1 MLAQAV
7 MFIDPGGMTG
17 LATLSG
23 AQEFWADEFPPDRA
37 AEIIASF
44 CERCNYAGMIGWE
57 RFHIGPQTHK
67 LTQEPVHQ
75 TIEMIGVARYLAV
88 THHVRIITPAA
99 PDDRKVANPAM
110 LRALGI
116 WPSGKDDAQSA
127 AQHLVAWC
135 LRTGDMPAHWRAKLT
150 TADIL

>member
-1 MLAQAV
+1 MLPPAV
-7 MFIDPGGMTG
+7 MWIDPGGMTG
-17 LATLSG
+17 LATLMDG
-23 AQEFWADEFPPDRA
+23 RFFWANEFPPQQAGDL
-37 AEIIASF
+37 IASF
-44 CERCNYAGMIGWE
+44 CEHSNHGGMIGWE

-75 TIEMIGVARYLAV
+75 TIEMIGVARYLAIAS
-88 THHVRIITPAA
+88 HVRILTPAA
-99 PDDRKVANPAM
+99 PDDRKPASPAM
-110 LRALGI
+110 LRSLGL

-135 LRTGDMPAHWRAKLT
+135 LRSGNLPTSWRATLH

>member
-1 MLAQAV
+1 MLPPAV
-7 MFIDPGGMTG
+7 MWIDPGGYTG
-17 LATLSG
+17 LATLTSG
-23 AQEFWADEFPPDRA
+23 RFFWADEFLPQQA
-37 AEIIASF
+37 AELIASF
-44 CERCNYAGMIGWE
+44 CERWNHGGMLGFE

-75 TIEMIGVARYLAV
+75 TIEMIGVAKYLA
-88 THHVRIITPAA
+88 TINHVRILTPAA
-99 PDDRKVANPAM
+99 PDDRKPASPAV
-110 LRALGI
+110 LRKLGL

-135 LRTGDMPAHWRAKLT
+135 LRSNNLPATWRATLS

>member
-1 MLAQAV
+1 MLPPAV
-7 MFIDPGGMTG
+7 MWIDPGGMTG

-23 AQEFWADEFPPDRA
+23 GREFWTDEFTPHKA
-37 AEIIASF
+37 AEIVESF
-44 CERCNYAGMIGWE
+44 CDRCNYGGMIGWE

-75 TIEMIGVARYLAV
+75 TIEMIGVARYLA
-88 THHVRIITPAA
+88 TKYHVRILTPAA
-99 PDDRKVANPAM
+99 PDDRKPASPSM
-110 LRALGI
+110 LRTLGV

-135 LRTGDMPAHWRAKLT
+135 LRTGNLPAHWRAKLT